1 MNFPLS
7 SRTAPNTEAEASRR
21 FRRPFYDVL
30 EGNENYE
37 IRVVMP
43 GVAKD
48 GVHVSQHGRF
58 LEIEGAR
65 HHQPKEGW
73 RPILNELNW
82 DDYRL
87 SLELNVPVDE
97 QAIGAHL
104 EDGVLQLTVPKS
116 EEAKPKKIE
125 VS

>member
-1 MNFPLS
+1 MNFPVLS
-7 SRTAPNTEAEASRR
+7 RKSESQEPETTKR

-30 EGNENYE
+30 ERNDNYE

-43 GVAKD
+43 GVSKD
-48 GVHVSQHGRF
+48 GVRVAQHGRF
-58 LEIEGAR
+58 LEIEGTR
-65 HHQPKEGW
+65 HHQPKENW
-73 RPILNELNW
+73 RPILSELNW

-87 SLELNVPVDE
+87 TLELNVPVDE
-97 QAIGAHL
+97 AAIGAHL
-104 EDGVLQLTVPKS
+104 EDGVLQVSVPKS

>member
-1 MNFPLS
+1 MNFPLT
-7 SRTAPNTEAEASRR
+7 SRKTQNQESEGFRS

-30 EGNENYE
+30 EAKDNYE

-43 GVAKD
+43 GVGKD

-65 HHQPKEGW
+65 HHQPKEDW

-97 QAIGAHL
+97 AAIGAHL

-116 EEAKPKKIE
+116 EEAKPKRIE
-125 VS
+125 VK

>member
-1 MNFPLS
+1 MKLPVPA
-7 SRTAPNTEAEASRR
+7 TKPEHETETPRR

-30 EGNENYE
+30 EGSDHYE

-43 GVAKD
+43 GVGKD
-48 GVHVSQHGRF
+48 GVQVAQHGRF
-58 LEIEGAR
+58 LDIEGAR
-65 HHQPKEGW
+65 QHQPKEGW
-73 RPILNELNW
+73 RPILSELNW

-87 SLELNVPVDE
+87 TLELNVPVDE
-97 QAIGAHL
+97 KAIGAHL

-125 VS
+125 VK